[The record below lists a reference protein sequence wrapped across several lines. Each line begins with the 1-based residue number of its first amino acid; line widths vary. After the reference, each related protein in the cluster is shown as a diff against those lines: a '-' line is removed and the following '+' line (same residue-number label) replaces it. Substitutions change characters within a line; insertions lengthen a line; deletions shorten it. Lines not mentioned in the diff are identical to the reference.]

1 METRRD
7 PSRLLWG
14 MVLVALG
21 LLFLA
26 GNFGYR
32 TWAVWDRWWPLL
44 LIAIGVIQLYR
55 HRAEVGAI
63 PGASSP
69 AVPPSPAP
77 PTDRT
82 GLPVIS
88 TSDPGPPPATTP
100 PGATSLPQEAPAV
113 ASRRSPMGA
122 IILIGVGLAFLLDRM
137 VGGNAFPAFILI
149 AVGVALLFRQRAAS

>member
-14 MVLVALG
+14 VVLVVLG

-32 TWAVWDRWWPLL
+32 TWVVWDRWWPLL
-44 LIAIGVIQLYR
+44 LIAIGVILLYR
-55 HRAEVGAI
+55 HRAEVGAT
-63 PGASSP
+63 PVGSSP
-69 AVPPSPAP
+69 PVPPWPAP
-77 PTDRT
+77 PADRV

-88 TSDPGPPPATTP
+88 SSEPGTPPGMAP
-100 PGATSLPQEAPAV
+100 PGATPPPEAPAV

-122 IILIGVGLAFLLDRM
+122 IILIGVGLAFLLDKM
-137 VGGNAFPAFILI
+137 VGGNAFPALILI
-149 AVGVALLFRQRAAS
+149 AAGVALLFRQRAAS